1 MPANWFL
8 PHVRGD
14 WLYLTEMLVATAVG
28 VFGYTA
34 DSPVV
39 LRTFAAENP
48 CPDCSWGDQ
57 A

>member
-14 WLYLTEMLVATAVG
+14 WLYLTQMLVATAVG